1 MLLQSNE
8 GALNLL
14 PALPDDWSTGN
25 IKGIKGRGN
34 FTVNME
40 WNNGK
45 LLAAEIYSGSGG
57 NCRLMTSVPVKVTG
71 TIAKPISNSNR
82 NSLNEKIEKPGY
94 FKNEKAQLQEL
105 LLEKRYVID
114 FQTEK
119 GKTYKIT
126 TR

>member
-1 MLLQSNE
+1 
-8 GALNLL
+8 
-14 PALPDDWSTGN
+14 
-25 IKGIKGRGN
+25 
-34 FTVNME
+34 
-40 WNNGK
+40 
-45 LLAAEIYSGSGG
+45 
-57 NCRLMTSVPVKVTG
+57 MTSVPVKVTG